1 MLQAG
6 VVGGGS
12 GAAAGD
18 AGPAGV
24 VGLWRRMGEDGG
36 GSNQHVDSDLST
48 FLPFNL
54 PTSLI
59 HSTHSTCVSFESNLF
74 NL

>member
-1 MLQAG
+1 
-6 VVGGGS
+6 
-12 GAAAGD
+12 
-18 AGPAGV
+18 
-24 VGLWRRMGEDGG
+24 MGEDGG

-59 HSTHSTCVSFESNLF
+59 HSTHPTCVSFESNPF